1 VAARTGARSI
11 VIGIDGSKPARRAVA
26 FMARFAPPPGGR
38 VWCVSVLEPMR
49 LPAMPL
55 MPQSMRAA
63 IVGEAREL
71 DRKRAADAAREQ
83 AAAVAR
89 LERAGW
95 RARGETRT
103 GVPLPTLLAAVKDH
117 QADLLILGAKG
128 KTGAARVLL
137 GSVADGALKQS
148 PVPVLIVP

>member
-1 VAARTGARSI
+1 MPARTMARGI
-11 VIGIDGSKPARRAVA
+11 VIGIDGSKPSRRAVA
-26 FMARFAPPPGGR
+26 FVARFTPPPGGR

-55 MPQSMRAA
+55 MPQSLRGTIIA
-63 IVGEAREL
+63 EAREL
-71 DRKRAADAAREQ
+71 DRKRAAAAAREQ
-83 AAAVAR
+83 QAAVAR

-103 GVPLPTLLAAVKDH
+103 GVPLPTLLAAVKH
-117 QADLLILGAKG
+117 HEADLLALGAKG